1 MAHSFHP
8 HPIVAAVK
16 IFLMDVILHVLFFA
30 VRNYI
35 ERIFITLLLAI
46 WLIGLA
52 FVLVAFLRAKFH
64 TIVMD
69 DNTLT
74 YNSGILSLRRIVL
87 PYTRITEASYT
98 QDLVQRIFGVGTLNV
113 DTAGG
118 SDIAIHVH
126 DIRYNDLKMI
136 LAMVNNRS
144 GRGDGT

>member
-1 MAHSFHP
+1 
-8 HPIVAAVK
+8 VAAVK
-16 IFLMDVILHVLFFA
+16 IFIMEIMLSVFIYV
-30 VRNYI
+30 VREYI
-35 ERIFITLLLAI
+35 ERIFITLLLAL

-64 TIVMD
+64 TITLD
-69 DNTLT
+69 ENTLT

-87 PYTRITEASYT
+87 PFSRITEASYT

-118 SDIAIHVH
+118 SDVAIHVH
-126 DIRYNDLKMI
+126 DIKYKDLKMI
-136 LAMVNNRS
+136 LDDINRRS